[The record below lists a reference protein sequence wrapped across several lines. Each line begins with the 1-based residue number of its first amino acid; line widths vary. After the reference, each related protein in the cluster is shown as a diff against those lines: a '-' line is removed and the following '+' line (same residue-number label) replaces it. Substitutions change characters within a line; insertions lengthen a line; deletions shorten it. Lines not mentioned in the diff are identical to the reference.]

1 MNPDEHIET
10 AREFL
15 TKSEEEFDNG
25 DDLQAS
31 EKLWGAAVH
40 TVLATAQQRGWNYG
54 SHRDLMQ
61 VARRISE
68 EQSDISIYAQFDAA
82 RKLHANFYQG
92 FLENHELDELRPNVH
107 TFILRVLALI
117 E

>member
-1 MNPDEHIET
+1 MSDI
-10 AREFL
+10 
-15 TKSEEEFDNG
+15 EFDNG

-31 EKLWGAAVH
+31 EKLWGATVH
-40 TVLATAQQRGWNYG
+40 AVLAIAQQRGWNYG

-61 VARRISE
+61 TARLISE
-68 EQSDISIYAQFDAA
+68 EQDDTSIYEQFDAA

-92 FLENHELDELRPNVH
+92 FLDKYEIDAMRPSVH
-107 TFILRVLALI
+107 NFIHRVLPLI